1 MIDIDKAWATAKER
15 PADAIG
21 LAVTSLFVVGS
32 TITEMQFAWDE
43 SRTMPTLLVGGLM
56 SVIMAGA
63 LFKALYFP
71 LTWKRGRWFYGVV
84 GLPIL
89 AVCIAYS
96 LTANN
101 KTMERYFG
109 KHEFATVI
117 ESAGYKT
124 AKADVA
130 RIEERYTDAVK
141 KARPA
146 GTVRAELAGEQATLG
161 IGDCSKM
168 YSEIQRTKCP
178 VISGL
183 KAELANA
190 EERDKLDAQLAVA
203 RTKLDAYDNQA
214 PKSAGLGPI
223 TPAFAALGIIV
234 TTPQEALAAAFIM
247 LAELGSLFGGAALI
261 SGKGYAPGVREP
273 MILAPLGLQA
283 DPQALLASAL
293 DHGDDRTNQV
303 RAFFEGACEQR
314 HGACLKITTAWDEFL
329 KWCEAT
335 GQKPRLGRQHF
346 WMIAADGLKIPRK
359 TMSSEL
365 GRGMHYLN
373 LTLKAPR
380 GRIGNVIQLT
390 HRAVAGHA

>member
-1 MIDIDKAWATAKER
+1 
-15 PADAIG
+15 
-21 LAVTSLFVVGS
+21 
-32 TITEMQFAWDE
+32 
-43 SRTMPTLLVGGLM
+43 
-56 SVIMAGA
+56 
-63 LFKALYFP
+63 
-71 LTWKRGRWFYGVV
+71 
-84 GLPIL
+84 
-89 AVCIAYS
+89 
-96 LTANN
+96 
-101 KTMERYFG
+101 MERYFG
-109 KHEFATVI
+109 KHEFATVV
-117 ESAGYKT
+117 ETAGYKT

-130 RIEERYTDAVK
+130 RIEERYTDAIRK
-141 KARPA
+141 SRPA

-190 EERDKLDAQLAVA
+190 EERDKLDAQLAIA
-203 RTKLDAYDNQA
+203 RTALDGYEGHA
-214 PKSAGLGPI
+214 PKAAASLGPI
-223 TPAFAALGIIV
+223 TPAFAALGLVV
-234 TTPQEALAAAFIM
+234 TTPQEALAAVFIA
-247 LAELGSLFGGAALI
+247 LTELGSLFGGAVFV
-261 SGKGYAPGVREP
+261 SGKGYAPARREDA
-273 MILAPLGLQA
+273 IRAQLGLQP
-283 DPQALLASAL
+283 DPQALIASSL

-346 WMIAADGLKIPRK
+346 WMIASDGLKIPRK

-365 GRGMHYLN
+365 GRGVHYLN

-380 GRIGNVIQLT
+380 TSRIGNVIQLT